1 MTILGKV
8 LHSMTSV
15 LQIPVVKTMIILI
28 LFIAAILVAIGWI
41 ISEYMNEHKHMQV
54 QLPKLLDEIRAGEQ
68 PIEEIIETSGL
79 LKTQKEALVEI
90 TKHSDFNNLML
101 ESLAANLLERE
112 QERYDAKLK
121 PTDLLSKLGPMF
133 GLLGTL
139 IPLGPGII
147 ALGQGDTMT
156 LSQSLMTAFDTT
168 IAGLIV
174 AAIAIVIST
183 IRRGWYN
190 NYMSVLETVMDCV
203 VEMEKNSD
211 D

>member
-15 LQIPVVKTMIILI
+15 LQIPVVIILI
-28 LFIAAILVAIGWI
+28 LFIAAILVAVGWI

-54 QLPKLLDEIRAGEQ
+54 QLPRLLDDIRAGEQ

-79 LKTQKEALVEI
+79 LKTQKEALIEK
-90 TKHSDFNNLML
+90 TKHSDFNDLML

>member
-15 LQIPVVKTMIILI
+15 LQIPVVIILI

-41 ISEYMNEHKHMQV
+41 ISEYMNEHRHMQV

-68 PIEEIIETSGL
+68 PIEEIIETSRL
-79 LKTQKEALVEI
+79 LKTQKEALIEI
-90 TKHSDFNNLML
+90 TKHSDFNDLML

>member
-1 MTILGKV
+1 
-8 LHSMTSV
+8 MTSV
-15 LQIPVVKTMIILI
+15 LQIPVVIILI

-68 PIEEIIETSGL
+68 PIEEIIGTSGL

>member
-15 LQIPVVKTMIILI
+15 LQIPVVIILI

-79 LKTQKEALVEI
+79 LKTQKEALIEI
-90 TKHSDFNNLML
+90 TKHSDFNDLML

-190 NYMSVLETVMDCV
+190 NYMSVLETVMDCI

>member
-15 LQIPVVKTMIILI
+15 LQIPVVIILI

-79 LKTQKEALVEI
+79 LKTQKEALIEI
-90 TKHSDFNNLML
+90 TKHSDFNDLML

-183 IRRGWYN
+183 IRRCWYN

>member
-15 LQIPVVKTMIILI
+15 LQIPVVIILI

-41 ISEYMNEHKHMQV
+41 ISEYMNEYKHMQV
-54 QLPKLLDEIRAGEQ
+54 QLPKLLDDIRAGEQ
-68 PIEEIIETSGL
+68 PIEEIIGTSGL
-79 LKTQKEALVEI
+79 LKTQKEALIEI
-90 TKHSDFNNLML
+90 TKHSDFNDLML

>member
-15 LQIPVVKTMIILI
+15 LQIPVVIILI
-28 LFIAAILVAIGWI
+28 LFIVAILVATGWI

-79 LKTQKEALVEI
+79 LKTQKEALIEI
-90 TKHSDFNNLML
+90 TKHSDFNDLML

>member
-15 LQIPVVKTMIILI
+15 LQIPLVIILI

-79 LKTQKEALVEI
+79 LKTQKEALIEI
-90 TKHSDFNNLML
+90 TKHSDFNDLML

>member
-15 LQIPVVKTMIILI
+15 LQIPVVIILI

-79 LKTQKEALVEI
+79 LKTQKEALIEI

-190 NYMSVLETVMDCV
+190 NYMSVLETVMNCV

>member
-15 LQIPVVKTMIILI
+15 LQIPVVIILI

-190 NYMSVLETVMDCV
+190 NYMSVLETVMDCI

>member
-15 LQIPVVKTMIILI
+15 LQIPVVIILI
-28 LFIAAILVAIGWI
+28 LFIAAILVAMGWI

-79 LKTQKEALVEI
+79 LKTQKEALIEI
-90 TKHSDFNNLML
+90 TKHSDFNDLML

-190 NYMSVLETVMDCV
+190 NYMSVLETVMDCI

>member
-15 LQIPVVKTMIILI
+15 LQIPVVIILI
-28 LFIAAILVAIGWI
+28 LFIAAILVAVGWI

-79 LKTQKEALVEI
+79 LKTQKEALIEI
-90 TKHSDFNNLML
+90 TKHSDFNDLML

>member
-15 LQIPVVKTMIILI
+15 LQIPVVIILI

-41 ISEYMNEHKHMQV
+41 ISEYMNEHNHMQV

-68 PIEEIIETSGL
+68 PIEEIIGTSGL
-79 LKTQKEALVEI
+79 LKTQKKALIEI
-90 TKHSDFNNLML
+90 TKHSDFNDLML

>member
-15 LQIPVVKTMIILI
+15 LQIPVVIILI
-28 LFIAAILVAIGWI
+28 LFIAAILVAVGWI

-79 LKTQKEALVEI
+79 LKTQKEALTEI
-90 TKHSDFNNLML
+90 TKHSNFNDLML

>member
-15 LQIPVVKTMIILI
+15 LQIPVVIILI
-28 LFIAAILVAIGWI
+28 LFIAAILVATGWI

-54 QLPKLLDEIRAGEQ
+54 QLPKLLDEIRAEEQ

-79 LKTQKEALVEI
+79 LKTQKEALIEI
-90 TKHSDFNNLML
+90 TKHSDFNDLML

-121 PTDLLSKLGPMF
+121 PTDLLSKLGPML

>member
-1 MTILGKV
+1 MAILGKV

-15 LQIPVVKTMIILI
+15 LQIPVVIILI

-41 ISEYMNEHKHMQV
+41 ISEHLNEHKHMKV
-54 QLPKLLDEIRAGEQ
+54 HLPMLLDEIRAGER
-68 PIEEIIETSGL
+68 PIEEIIEGSGL
-79 LKTQKEALVEI
+79 LKTQKEALLEVTRHKE
-90 TKHSDFNNLML
+90 FNELML
-101 ESLAANLLERE
+101 ESLAANLLEKE
-112 QERYDAKLK
+112 QERYDARLK

-174 AAIAIVIST
+174 AALAIVIST

-190 NYMSVLETVMDCV
+190 SYMSVLETVMDCV

>member
-15 LQIPVVKTMIILI
+15 LQIPVVIILI

-41 ISEYMNEHKHMQV
+41 ISEHLNEHKHMKV
-54 QLPKLLDEIRAGEQ
+54 HLPMLLDEIRAGER
-68 PIEEIIETSGL
+68 PIEEIIEGSGL
-79 LKTQKEALVEI
+79 LKTQKEALLEVTRHKE
-90 TKHSDFNNLML
+90 FNEMML
-101 ESLAANLLERE
+101 ESLAANLLEKE
-112 QERYDAKLK
+112 QERYDARLK

-174 AAIAIVIST
+174 AALAIVIST

-190 NYMSVLETVMDCV
+190 SYMSVLETVMDCV

>member
-15 LQIPVVKTMIILI
+15 LQIPVVIILI
-28 LFIAAILVAIGWI
+28 LFIAAILVATGWI

-68 PIEEIIETSGL
+68 PIEEIIGTSGL

-90 TKHSDFNNLML
+90 TKHSDFNDLML

>member
-1 MTILGKV
+1 MAILGKV

-15 LQIPVVKTMIILI
+15 LQIPVVIILI

-79 LKTQKEALVEI
+79 LKTQKEALIEI
-90 TKHSDFNNLML
+90 TKHSDFNDLML

>member
-15 LQIPVVKTMIILI
+15 LQIPVVIILI
-28 LFIAAILVAIGWI
+28 LFIAAILVATGWI

-68 PIEEIIETSGL
+68 PIEEIIGTSGL

-121 PTDLLSKLGPMF
+121 HTDLLSKLGPMF

>member
-8 LHSMTSV
+8 LHSMTSM
-15 LQIPVVKTMIILI
+15 LQIPVVIILL
-28 LFIAAILVAIGWI
+28 LFIAAILVAVGWI

-68 PIEEIIETSGL
+68 PIEEIIGTSGL

-90 TKHSDFNNLML
+90 TKHSDFNDLML

>member
-15 LQIPVVKTMIILI
+15 LQIPVVIILI

-68 PIEEIIETSGL
+68 PIEEIIGTSGL

-190 NYMSVLETVMDCV
+190 NYMSVLETVMDCI

>member
-15 LQIPVVKTMIILI
+15 LQIPVVIILI
-28 LFIAAILVAIGWI
+28 LFSAASLVAIGWI

-68 PIEEIIETSGL
+68 PIEEIIGTSGL

>member
-15 LQIPVVKTMIILI
+15 LQIPVVIILI

-79 LKTQKEALVEI
+79 LKTQKEALIEI
-90 TKHSDFNNLML
+90 TKHSDFNDLML

-203 VEMEKNSD
+203 VEMEDRKSVV
-211 D
+211 

>member
-15 LQIPVVKTMIILI
+15 LQIPVVIILI
-28 LFIAAILVAIGWI
+28 LFIAAILVAVGWI

-54 QLPKLLDEIRAGEQ
+54 QLPRLLDDIRAGEQ

-79 LKTQKEALVEI
+79 LKTQKEALTEI
-90 TKHSDFNNLML
+90 TKHSDFNDLML

>member
-15 LQIPVVKTMIILI
+15 LQIPVVIILI

-68 PIEEIIETSGL
+68 PIEEIIGTSGL

-90 TKHSDFNNLML
+90 TKHSDFNDLML

>member
-15 LQIPVVKTMIILI
+15 LQIPVVIILI

-90 TKHSDFNNLML
+90 TKHSDFNDLML

>member
-15 LQIPVVKTMIILI
+15 LQIPVVIILI

-68 PIEEIIETSGL
+68 PIEEIIGTSGL
-79 LKTQKEALVEI
+79 LKTQKKALMEI
-90 TKHSDFNNLML
+90 TKHSDFNDLML

-112 QERYDAKLK
+112 QERYDSKLK

>member
-15 LQIPVVKTMIILI
+15 LQIPVVIILI
-28 LFIAAILVAIGWI
+28 LFIVAILVAIGWI

-79 LKTQKEALVEI
+79 LKTQKEALIEI
-90 TKHSDFNNLML
+90 TKHSDFNDLML

>member
-15 LQIPVVKTMIILI
+15 LQIPVVIILI
-28 LFIAAILVAIGWI
+28 LFIAAILVAVGWI

-54 QLPKLLDEIRAGEQ
+54 QLPKLLDDIRAGEQ
-68 PIEEIIETSGL
+68 PIEEIIEASGL
-79 LKTQKEALVEI
+79 LKTQKEALIEI
-90 TKHSDFNNLML
+90 TKHSDFNDLML

>member
-15 LQIPVVKTMIILI
+15 LQIPVVIILI
-28 LFIAAILVAIGWI
+28 LFIAAILVAMGWI

-79 LKTQKEALVEI
+79 LKTQKEALIEI
-90 TKHSDFNNLML
+90 TKHSDFNDLML

>member
-15 LQIPVVKTMIILI
+15 LQIPVVIILI
-28 LFIAAILVAIGWI
+28 LFIAAILVATGWI

-68 PIEEIIETSGL
+68 SIEEIIGTSGL
-79 LKTQKEALVEI
+79 LKTQKKALIEI
-90 TKHSDFNNLML
+90 TKHSDFNDLML

>member
-15 LQIPVVKTMIILI
+15 LQIPVVIILI

-79 LKTQKEALVEI
+79 LKTQKEALIEI
-90 TKHSDFNNLML
+90 TKHSDFNDLML

-174 AAIAIVIST
+174 AAIAIVLST

>member
-15 LQIPVVKTMIILI
+15 LQIPVVIILI

-121 PTDLLSKLGPMF
+121 HTDLLSKLGPMF

>member
-15 LQIPVVKTMIILI
+15 LQIPVVIILI

-174 AAIAIVIST
+174 AAMAIVIST

>member
-15 LQIPVVKTMIILI
+15 LQIPVVIILI
-28 LFIAAILVAIGWI
+28 LFIVAILVAIGWI

-54 QLPKLLDEIRAGEQ
+54 QLPKLLDEIRAEEQ

-79 LKTQKEALVEI
+79 LKTQKEALIEI
-90 TKHSDFNNLML
+90 TKHSDFNDLML

>member
-15 LQIPVVKTMIILI
+15 LQIPVVIILI

-79 LKTQKEALVEI
+79 LKTQKEALIEI
-90 TKHSDFNNLML
+90 TKHSDFNDLML
-101 ESLAANLLERE
+101 ESLAANLLEIE

-190 NYMSVLETVMDCV
+190 NYMSVLETVMGCV

>member
-15 LQIPVVKTMIILI
+15 LQIPVVIILI
-28 LFIAAILVAIGWI
+28 LFIAAILVAVGWI

-68 PIEEIIETSGL
+68 PIEEIIGTSGL

>member
-15 LQIPVVKTMIILI
+15 LQIPVVIILI
-28 LFIAAILVAIGWI
+28 LFIAAILVATGWI

-68 PIEEIIETSGL
+68 PIEEIIGTSGL
-79 LKTQKEALVEI
+79 LKTQKEALIEI
-90 TKHSDFNNLML
+90 TKHSDFNDLML